1 MAHSAWTVSQAQCQG
16 SDMKRLEVSMGT
28 WSHEPFGNDDAC
40 DWSYELL
47 DSNDLSPVDA
57 ALDAVLHG
65 DDYLEASAAS
75 NAVAAVEII
84 AKLLGKGTQTDA
96 YTENVDK
103 WVKEVHITPTP
114 ALIQKAKKA
123 LTRILGDNSELKEL
137 WQESGTTE
145 WEASMHTLQAVLGN

>member
-1 MAHSAWTVSQAQCQG
+1 M
-16 SDMKRLEVSMGT
+16 
-28 WSHEPFGNDDAC
+28 
-40 DWSYELL
+40 
-47 DSNDLSPVDA
+47 
-57 ALDAVLHG
+57 DAVLHG